1 MLGLSGSSAGFVR
14 PQTCGLGDV
23 DVAGL
28 GPHGQSVADGLG
40 ASG

>member
-1 MLGLSGSSAGFVR
+1 MLGLSGSRAGSVR

-28 GPHGQSVADGLG
+28 GPHGKSIADGLG
-40 ASG
+40 VSG